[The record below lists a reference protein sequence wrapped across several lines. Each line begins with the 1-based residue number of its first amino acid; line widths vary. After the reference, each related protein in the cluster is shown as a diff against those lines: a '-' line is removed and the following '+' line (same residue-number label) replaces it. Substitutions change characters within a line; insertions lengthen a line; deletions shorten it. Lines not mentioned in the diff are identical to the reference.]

1 MTDLILCGAVI
12 QQKDL
17 IDQCITSLKD
27 HKFEKKYILFDGPTA
42 GKFQKDYDSY
52 KEYKARVKE
61 EYSDFEV
68 IEESENIYYKPLLQK
83 FVKDNLESL
92 SDNLL
97 IIQDDVEVDPFSLED
112 VLKIK
117 EDKEDCKILYIGEK
131 RKRAPHWFSVID
143 DSDEKLTKVHGWA
156 ERVYIITKTDFISI
170 MDYLDKS
177 HPSTKRGGCN
187 GKFIDVYYQN
197 MKQRKSWKDITQEE
211 KLDYW
216 KIWGTYDLKEVFHRH
231 LVAKR

>member
-131 RKRAPHWFSVID
+131 RKRAPHWFCVID
-143 DSDEKLTKVHGWA
+143 DKRNLT
-156 ERVYIITKTDFISI
+156 I
-170 MDYLDKS
+170 
-177 HPSTKRGGCN
+177 
-187 GKFIDVYYQN
+187 GKFGEHTI
-197 MKQRKSWKDITQEE
+197 
-211 KLDYW
+211 
-216 KIWGTYDLKEVFHRH
+216 
-231 LVAKR
+231 